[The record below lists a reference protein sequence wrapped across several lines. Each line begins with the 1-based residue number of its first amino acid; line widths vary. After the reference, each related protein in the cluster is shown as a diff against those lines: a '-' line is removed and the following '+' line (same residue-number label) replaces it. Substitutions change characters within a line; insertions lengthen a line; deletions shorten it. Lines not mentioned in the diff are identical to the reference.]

1 MSEREIV
8 LVTHTGRS
16 DIVELARG
24 VVQRLHSEGIRV
36 SVPQA
41 EADELSFH
49 GVHALAEPSPDPT
62 IPSQDHAPELVLVLG
77 GDGTFLRAAEYA
89 RPFGAPMIGV
99 NLGHVGFLAETEPD
113 MLQELLG
120 RLLNRDYTVQT
131 RMTLDI
137 DVVNPDNPTVVQHT
151 WALNEASLERT
162 HRERILEV
170 DISVD
175 EHPLTSF
182 GCDGVLCSTPTGSTA
197 YAFSAGGPVMWPD
210 VEAMLVV
217 PNAAHALFARPLVV
231 SPRSVVRIDVSTR
244 GPSAVL
250 AADGRRLLAVPPGH
264 RVVVRHGAAPIR
276 VARFNVGDFAD
287 KLVAKFHL
295 PAAGFRDL

>member
-24 VVQRLHSEGIRV
+24 VVQRLQSEGIRV
-36 SVPQA
+36 SVPQV
-41 EADELSFH
+41 EARELRFE
-49 GVHALAEPSPDPT
+49 GVHALPEPNLDPT
-62 IPSQDHAPELVLVLG
+62 NPTEDHAPELVLVLG

-89 RPFGAPMIGV
+89 RPYGAPMVGV

-113 MLQELLG
+113 MLHEVLG
-120 RLLNRDYTVQT
+120 RLLDRDYTVQE

-137 DVVNPDNPTVVQHT
+137 EVVDPEDPTAIQHT

-170 DISVD
+170 DIRVD
-175 EHPLTSF
+175 DHPLTSF

-197 YAFSAGGPVMWPD
+197 YAFSAGGPLMWPD

-231 SPRSVVRIDVSTR
+231 SPRSVIRVDVSTR

-250 AADGRRLLAVPPGH
+250 AADGRRLLTVPAGH

-276 VARFNVGDFAD
+276 VARLAVGDFAD

>member
-1 MSEREIV
+1 MNEREIV

-16 DIVELARG
+16 DIVDLARTA
-24 VVQRLHSEGIRV
+24 VQRLQSEGIRV
-36 SVPQA
+36 TVPRIEAA
-41 EADELSFH
+41 ELGFE
-49 GVHALAEPSPDPT
+49 GVHSIPEPDPD
-62 IPSQDHAPELVLVLG
+62 PAFAPQEHVPELVLVLG

-89 RPFGAPMIGV
+89 RPYGAPMIGV

-113 MLQELLG
+113 MLHELLG
-120 RLLNRDYTVQT
+120 RLLAREYTVQE

-137 DVVNPDNPTVVQHT
+137 EVLDPADPTGGHHT

-170 DISVD
+170 DIAVD
-175 EHPLTSF
+175 DSPLTSF
-182 GCDGVLCSTPTGSTA
+182 GCDGVLCATPTGSTA

-231 SPRSVVRIDVSTR
+231 SPASVVRVDVSTR
-244 GPSAVL
+244 GPDAVL
-250 AADGRRLLAVPPGH
+250 AADGRRLIPVPAGH
-264 RVVVRHGAAPIR
+264 RIVVRQGAAPIR
-276 VARFNVGDFAD
+276 VARLTVGDFAD

>member
-16 DIVELARG
+16 DIVDLARG
-24 VVQRLHSEGIRV
+24 VVQRLQSEGITV
-36 SVPQA
+36 SVPQV
-41 EADELSFH
+41 EADELRFH
-49 GVHALAEPSPDPT
+49 DVRALAEPNPDPT
-62 IPSQDHAPELVLVLG
+62 NPTQDHAPELVLVLG

-113 MLQELLG
+113 MLHEVIG
-120 RLLNRDYTVQT
+120 RLLSREYTVQE

-137 DVVNPDNPTVVQHT
+137 DVLDPEDDTVVQHT
-151 WALNEASLERT
+151 WALNEASLERS
-162 HRERILEV
+162 HRAGILEV

-175 EHPLTSF
+175 GHPLTSF
-182 GCDGVLCSTPTGSTA
+182 GCDGVLCATPTGSTA
-197 YAFSAGGPVMWPD
+197 YAFSVGGPLVWPD
-210 VEAMLVV
+210 VEAMLLV

-231 SPRSVVRIDVSTR
+231 SPRSAIRVDVSAR
-244 GPSAVL
+244 GRSALL
-250 AADGRRLLAVPPGH
+250 AADGRRLLTVPAGH
-264 RVVVRHGAAPIR
+264 QVMVRQGAAPIR
-276 VARFNVGDFAD
+276 VARLAVGDFAD

>member
-16 DIVELARG
+16 DIVDLARG
-24 VVQRLHSEGIRV
+24 VVRRLHSEGVRV
-36 SVPQA
+36 SVPQV
-41 EADELSFH
+41 EADGLGF
-49 GVHALAEPSPDPT
+49 GDVHPLPEPSPDPT
-62 IPSQDHAPELVLVLG
+62 DMPQESAPELVLVLG

-89 RPFGAPMIGV
+89 RPYGAPMIGV

-113 MLQELLG
+113 MLHEVLG
-120 RLLNRDYTVQT
+120 RLLDRDYTVQE

-137 DVVNPDNPTVVQHT
+137 DVVDPDDLTVSQHS

-170 DISVD
+170 DIYVD
-175 EHPLTSF
+175 DHPLTSF

-197 YAFSAGGPVMWPD
+197 YAFSAGGPLMWPD

-231 SPRSVVRIDVSTR
+231 SPRSVVRVDVSTR

-250 AADGRRLLAVPPGH
+250 AADGRRLLTVPAGH
-264 RVVVRHGAAPIR
+264 RVVVRQGAAPIR
-276 VARFNVGDFAD
+276 VARLTVGDFAD
-287 KLVAKFHL
+287 RLVAKFHL